1 MIAGIGA
8 LICLVVS
15 YVMLGYLLYDMD
27 KRIKY
32 LEKTIEDQLKF
43 NEKLIEIL
51 EEEDQNE
58 D

>member
-15 YVMLGYLLYDMD
+15 CVMLGYLLYDMD